1 MTNQEEYEVSKTIY
15 LVLDMQNDL
24 IHAEGPS
31 GKGPLGEQVRERGII
46 ARTSLA
52 LQKARAA
59 GALVGFVR
67 VGFSAHYQECPPN
80 SPVFSGAPAAGLF
93 KLGEWGTAIHQ
104 DIEVR
109 EIDLQIVKHRVS
121 PFYSTTLE
129 AQLRAQGVTRI
140 VCSGVSTQAVVQ
152 AAVRDAH
159 DRDYEVVVL
168 DDCCAAHSAQEH
180 ANSIDSI
187 RRFCRVETSESVTF
201 A

>member
-1 MTNQEEYEVSKTIY
+1 VTNQEEYEVSKTIY

-59 GALVGFVR
+59 SALVGFVR

-109 EIDLQIVKHRVS
+109 ETDLQIVKHRVS